1 VKYRIFISG
10 VQKELK
16 AERRA
21 IKDFVHNDPLCRRY
35 FDVFLFEDIAATG
48 KRPDKVYLN
57 AVKRSSVYIG
67 LFGNEYGAQN
77 AKGLS
82 PTEYEFDYATAL
94 NIPRLVFIKNTAGKR
109 LPKMAKLIS
118 KAERQLVRRRFTA
131 IPDLTAHV
139 YAGLVQFL
147 EDSGDLHTMPF
158 DAAPCRGADI
168 KDISE
173 EGVSQ
178 FLETARTERKF
189 ALDKKTPVKKALSH
203 LDLLHEGRPSHAAVL
218 LFGKKPQGFRPL
230 KTAEVK
236 CLHFHT
242 LEVRKPIPSYQI
254 YKETLFEQVDQAV
267 DFVLS
272 KLNRSVT
279 PGKTGSASDVA
290 YEIPRLAVREAIVN
304 AIAHRDYTSNASV
317 QVMLFP
323 DRLEVWNPGEL
334 PAGLTPDGLRR
345 EHPSIPRNPLICD
358 PLFLAHYAEKAGTG
372 TLDMIALCREAGL
385 PTLDF
390 EQRGNQFVLT
400 IWRDWLTA
408 EKLASLN
415 LNDRQI
421 KAAVFIKEHG
431 GISRKEYVV
440 LAKISPRM
448 AHLDLID
455 LVHKRLISPVGK
467 GRSVKYVLRK

>member
-1 VKYRIFISG
+1 MD
-10 VQKELK
+10 E
-16 AERRA
+16 
-21 IKDFVHNDPLCRRY
+21 
-35 FDVFLFEDIAATG
+35 
-48 KRPDKVYLN
+48 
-57 AVKRSSVYIG
+57 VKRSSVYIG
-67 LFGNEYGAQN
+67 LFGNEYGAQDT
-77 AKGLS
+77 KGVS
-82 PTEYEFDYATAL
+82 PTEYEFNYATDL
-94 NIPRLVFIKNTAGKR
+94 NIPRLVFIKNTTGKR
-109 LPKMAKLIS
+109 LSKMAKLIS

-147 EDSGDLHTMPF
+147 EDSGDLHAMPF

-168 KDISE
+168 RDISE
-173 EGVSQ
+173 EAMSQ

-203 LDLLHEGRPSHAAVL
+203 LHLLHEGRPSHAAVL
-218 LFGKKPQGFRPL
+218 LFGKKPQSFRPL

-334 PAGLTPDGLRR
+334 PSGLTPDGLRR

-390 EQRGNQFVLT
+390 EQRGNQFALT
-400 IWRDWLTA
+400 IWRNRLTA
-408 EKLASLN
+408 KALAGLDLSE
-415 LNDRQI
+415 RQMN
-421 KAAVFIKEHG
+421 AVRYVKENG
-431 GISRKEYVV
+431 KITNKEYQENFGLKKRQATDDLKDLEQKGVIT
-440 LAKISPRM
+440 KIG
-448 AHLDLID
+448 IT
-455 LVHKRLISPVGK
+455 
-467 GRSVKYVLRK
+467 GRGTYYVLRGANGAKGAPKGR